1 MATKSQRYEIIIKM
15 HNKAELKW
23 HNVNT
28 GTFKAHRNIKELYKN
43 FWDYYTIY
51 RKSDKSILEVI
62 YNRNVLTIKSIR
74 LFLSYRPNS
83 KFTGIIANFKF
94 ERNGYEIIRWI
105 NFSDKILLDKTE
117 EYFTIPEDIYFKAV
131 EEHKKALFDYY
142 IAKGHLIANDEISV
156 GEFLQ
161 EKILIQRVLREGT
174 EPSADYL

>member
-51 RKSDKSILEVI
+51 RKSDKSIVEVI
-62 YNRNVLTIKSIR
+62 YNRNVFSIKAIR

-83 KFTGIIANFKF
+83 KSSGIIANFKF
-94 ERNGYEIIRWI
+94 ERNSFEIVRGI
-105 NFSDKILLDKTE
+105 NFSDKIILEKTE
-117 EYFTIPEDIYFKAV
+117 NYFVIPEDIYNKAV
-131 EEHKKALFDYY
+131 EDNKKALFDYY
-142 IAKGHLIANDEISV
+142 TEKGHLIAQDEILV
-156 GEFLQ
+156 GNFTQ
-161 EKILIQRVLREGT
+161 EKILIQKVLKEGT
-174 EPSADYL
+174 EPSLDYP